1 MMTSWMIIVSRP
13 DKVDE
18 IRRAPDDVLSTIEAA
33 KEVGLNFFLPEFVMI
48 SDPNQD
54 I

>member
-13 DKVDE
+13 DKVEE
-18 IRRAPDDVLSTIEAA
+18 IRRAPDDVLSTIDAA
-33 KEVGLNFFLPEFVMI
+33 KEVGLVFFFVMI